1 MPTIKREEKIKITY
15 DGSKISIKG
24 KTVRAELEISQMEL
38 LSITSSGEGSGKL
51 KISLQ
56 PLDEEPKT
64 PALVAPV
71 PIAAEPKKEEP
82 VMEEKKP
89 EIIEEEEIVHAP
101 ATAEPN
107 AAPTATATEP
117 TVIEPAAEPKE
128 EVVEEEIESSPGI
141 VPKDLIEEDNEE
153 ENTSDQEEED
163 AFFNNEPE
171 RKNSDFEE
179 KLPSGSANDSKFTG

>member
-15 DGSKISIKG
+15 DGSKIYIKG
-24 KTVRAELEISQMEL
+24 KTVKAELEISQMEL

-51 KISLQ
+51 KISLDS
-56 PLDEEPKT
+56 LENDEEPKT

-117 TVIEPAAEPKE
+117 TVVEPAAEPKA

-141 VPKDLIEEDNEE
+141 VPKDLIEEESEETEE
-153 ENTSDQEEED
+153 EVYE
-163 AFFNNEPE
+163 EPE
-171 RKNSDFEE
+171 RKNSNYEE
-179 KLPSGSANDSKFTG
+179 KLPSGSLDDTKFNG